1 MSQPARNASGMLVS
15 AISGTTI
22 LIFVQL
28 ASRVLIFASNQVIL
42 RSLSPSTLGIAAQLE
57 LLLISILYFSRES
70 IRAAI
75 QRQPLESL
83 PAHPAATISTNALSS
98 VKEQEE
104 EKRRIRAT
112 SSQSI
117 VNMSYLSIGMGVIT
131 ATAFA
136 AFYVRFASV
145 EVSESPYYHTSVAIT
160 TIASLIELGSEPIFA
175 VILQYMLYSKRAAVE
190 IIAAFSKSL
199 VTCGTSMWAVRNS
212 HSLGVLPFALGH
224 LSHALVLFCGYFIV
238 ALRQSNDWPFSF
250 LLSRISPSDSSAYVG
265 GRFSWR
271 LVTLSASVF
280 FQLVV
285 KHLLTQGD
293 SMILAAMTNLQDQGI
308 YSLASN
314 YGGLL
319 ARILFQPIEES
330 SRLIFSSLLSI
341 GESKDRVANVT
352 TVTTAKGYLLN
363 VMRGY
368 MMIAVLI
375 IPLGP
380 ALAPKALHI
389 LGGRRWTAPELDG
402 LLALY
407 CYYIPF
413 LAFNGIGEA
422 FVSSAANPAELRKQ
436 AAWMGVFSACFA
448 IAAYLFLSVGG
459 LGARGL
465 VYANIVNMSV
475 RIIWS
480 YSFVRK
486 YFRQHK
492 LDLSMNEF
500 ALRPSTYTA
509 GAIVAILLSETGV
522 QTNSFGDLIPFIV
535 GAGYI
540 LLLLYC
546 ERQHAMVYY
555 DKVCL
560 FLRSKYMRSKVQQ
573 IKAD

>member
-1 MSQPARNASGMLVS
+1 MSQAARNASGMLAS

-28 ASRVLIFASNQVIL
+28 ASRVLIFASNQMIL
-42 RSLSPSTLGIAAQLE
+42 RSLSPSILGIAAQLE
-57 LLLISILYFSRES
+57 LYLISILYFSRES

-83 PAHPAATISTNALSS
+83 PANPAATIGTDALSS
-98 VKEQEE
+98 VKEQE
-104 EKRRIRAT
+104 KTRIRAA

-136 AFYVRFASV
+136 AFYVRFASGEIS
-145 EVSESPYYHTSVAIT
+145 EVPYYRTGVAIT

-175 VILQYMLYSKRAAVE
+175 IIQQYMLYSKRAAVE
-190 IIAAFSKSL
+190 ISAAFSKSL
-199 VTCGTSMWAVRNS
+199 VTCGTSIWAVRNG

-224 LSHALVLFCGYFIV
+224 LFYALIIFCGYFVV
-238 ALRQSNDWPFSF
+238 ALRQFNDWPFSF
-250 LLSRISPSDSSAYVG
+250 LPCRISPSDNSVYVG

-280 FQLVV
+280 FQSVV

-293 SMILAAMTNLQDQGI
+293 SMILAAMTSLQDQGI

-341 GESKDRVANVT
+341 GGSKDLVANA
-352 TVTTAKGYLLN
+352 TTAKGHLLN

-380 ALAPKALHI
+380 TLAPKALHI
-389 LGGRRWTAPELDG
+389 LGGRRWTAPEVDG

-422 FVSSAANPAELRKQ
+422 FVSSVANPAELRRQ
-436 AAWMGVFSACFA
+436 AAWMGVFSACYA

-480 YSFVRK
+480 YSFVQK
-486 YFRQHK
+486 YLRQHK
-492 LDLSMNEF
+492 LELSMNEF
-500 ALRPSTYTA
+500 ALRPSTYAA
-509 GAIVAILLSETGV
+509 GAIVAVLLLETEI
-522 QTNSFGDLIPFIV
+522 QTNSYGDLIPFII

-546 ERQHAMVYY
+546 ERQHIMVYY
-555 DKVCL
+555 DKVYI
-560 FLRSKYMRSKVQQ
+560 FLRSKNMRSKVQQ